1 MTEQAKA
8 ERGVDAADEALLRAF
23 DEALWLEDGL
33 ARASRAAYS
42 ADLRAAARWLA
53 GRDVRLGEAR
63 LVDLRDYLAA
73 RSAGG
78 GFGARSQAR
87 AQSALR
93 RFYAWMLRSG
103 RRGDDPAARLKS
115 PHLPRALPVTLS
127 ASQVEALLA
136 APDVGDPVGLR
147 DRAWLELMYATGLRV
162 SESVELPLH
171 AYSAQQ
177 GLVQVMGKGRR
188 ERLVPVGD
196 EAAHWLARY
205 LREARPQLAGSRAEE
220 ALLLSRRGRAMT
232 RQNAWQ
238 RIRRHAMS
246 AGISG
251 KLSPHSL
258 RHAFATHLLD
268 HGADLRAVQMLLGHS
283 SLDTT
288 QIYTHVARARLKRLH
303 AEHHPRG

>member
-1 MTEQAKA
+1 MNPASALPSSET
-8 ERGVDAADEALLRAF
+8 ALLQAF

-33 ARASRAAYS
+33 AKASRAAYA
-42 ADLRAAARWLA
+42 ADVRALARWLA
-53 GRDVRLGEAR
+53 AR
-63 LVDLRDYLAA
+63 GACLEGAQAADLREYLAV
-73 RSAGG
+73 RSAEG

-93 RFYAWMLRSG
+93 RFYAWLLRSG
-103 RRGDDPAARLKS
+103 RRTDDPAARLKS
-115 PHLPRALPVTLS
+115 PHLPRTLPATLS
-127 ASQVEALLA
+127 AGQVEALLA
-136 APDVGDPVGLR
+136 APDTEDPLGLR

-162 SESVELPLH
+162 SESVSLPLQ

-177 GLVQVMGKGRR
+177 GVVQVMGKGRR

-196 EAAHWLARY
+196 EAAHWLYRY
-205 LREARPQLAGSRAEE
+205 LREVRPVLAGGGRDE

-238 RIRRHAMS
+238 RIRLHARA

-283 SLDTT
+283 NLDTT

-303 AEHHPRG
+303 TDYHPRG

>member
-1 MTEQAKA
+1 MTEKANTAK
-8 ERGVDAADEALLRAF
+8 GIDATDEALLAAF

-33 ARASRAAYS
+33 ARASRAAY
-42 ADLRAAARWLA
+42 ATDLRAAARWLSA
-53 GRDVRLGEAR
+53 SDVCLGEAR
-63 LVDLRDYLAA
+63 LSDLRDYLAA
-73 RSAGG
+73 RSASG

-93 RFYAWMLRSG
+93 RFYAWLLRSG
-103 RRGDDPAARLKS
+103 RRSDDPAARLKS
-115 PHLPRALPVTLS
+115 PHLPRALPATLS
-127 ASQVEALLA
+127 AGQVEALLA
-136 APDVGDPVGLR
+136 APDIDDPVGLR

-162 SESVELPLH
+162 SESVGLPLH

-196 EAAHWLARY
+196 EAAYWLARY
-205 LREARPQLAGSRAEE
+205 LREARPMLAGPRPDE
-220 ALLLSRRGRAMT
+220 ALLLSRRGHAMS

-238 RIRRHAMS
+238 RIRLHATA

-283 SLDTT
+283 NLDTT